1 MTLQS
6 VYFNLVIMK
15 ASILDL
21 RYKTK
26 DVLKALERNETV
38 SISYRGKE
46 KGRIYPVEAVDTVQ
60 AKVSEHAFFAS
71 AKEEESV
78 DELMDCLRGDRY

>member
-1 MTLQS
+1 
-6 VYFNLVIMK
+6 MK

-38 SISYRGKE
+38 TISYRGKE
-46 KGRIYPVEAVDTVQ
+46 KGRILPVETAGHGNR
-60 AKVSEHAFFAS
+60 KVSEHAFFAS
-71 AKEEESV
+71 SECGRTV
-78 DELMDCLRGDRY
+78 DEQMQRLRGDRY